1 MRRRLFRIILTTA
14 PGSAY
19 NSYIKDY
26 TDSGYMNSDG
36 RYNYVASVPVGVDEN
51 TVVTVYAFVV
61 VGEELFIS
69 EAVTAMP
76 ATLS

>member
-1 MRRRLFRIILTTA
+1 
-14 PGSAY
+14 
-19 NSYIKDY
+19 
-26 TDSGYMNSDG
+26 MNSDG
-36 RYNYVASVPVGVDEN
+36 RYNYVASVPADVDEN

-76 ATLS
+76 GALS